1 MCSSDLDQLVG
12 EVTAALEAQG
22 RLQSTYLVLV
32 SDHGHLG
39 GQTSHL
45 SRFDLAN
52 EVFFHPR
59 EVTRD
64 GRFVGGGLGLSVRQH
79 RFQNFHPSDGDRQF
93 TFIDGDSDGA
103 ARIFLP
109 RGGYHSGNWTGP
121 NTAAQLLAYPIADH
135 LPPLN
140 LPEYLAG
147 ITARHDDGKIRHPL
161 DLILLKLSAEAIL
174 ITTVDRGQAVIDRR
188 RDATGAW
195 QYRYTPV
202 EGVQPTPDGRVQFHA
217 AAAAKT
223 DPLGLLQRVRTAFL
237 RQFHDER
244 TWLYVTANSQYPDA
258 VVTLTRHMLWQESI
272 LDQEQEYAPDLV
284 VTARHG
290 WLIGTQNTPGTTHGY
305 PLAEAV
311 RATWY
316 VSGPNI
322 RRGARVQA
330 PCRLADLTPTLLA
343 LTSTPYPV
351 ESLDGRPL
359 RNIYAGGPV
368 GESLVTP
375 TSGGMQTVP
384 TARLKP
390 RYWRDVDLQAW
401 QSLDYSPVDVYGG
414 LPKSINDAN
423 NPWDLNNLAYNAMSI
438 GDWSVFRLADDAA
451 SALTPGQTQMTSRL
465 ERIER
470 GLQIGRAHV

>member
-1 MCSSDLDQLVG
+1 
-12 EVTAALEAQG
+12 
-22 RLQSTYLVLV
+22 
-32 SDHGHLG
+32 
-39 GQTSHL
+39 
-45 SRFDLAN
+45 
-52 EVFFHPR
+52 
-59 EVTRD
+59 
-64 GRFVGGGLGLSVRQH
+64 
-79 RFQNFHPSDGDRQF
+79 
-93 TFIDGDSDGA
+93 
-103 ARIFLP
+103 
-109 RGGYHSGNWTGP
+109 
-121 NTAAQLLAYPIADH
+121 
-135 LPPLN
+135 
-140 LPEYLAG
+140 
-147 ITARHDDGKIRHPL
+147 
-161 DLILLKLSAEAIL
+161 
-174 ITTVDRGQAVIDRR
+174 
-188 RDATGAW
+188 
-195 QYRYTPV
+195 
-202 EGVQPTPDGRVQFHA
+202 
-217 AAAAKT
+217 
-223 DPLGLLQRVRTAFL
+223 LLQRVRPAFL
-237 RQFHDER
+237 RQFHDEQ
-244 TWLYVTANSQYPDA
+244 TWLYVTASSQYPDA
-258 VVTLTRHMLWQESI
+258 VVTLTRHMLWQQSI

-322 RRGARVQA
+322 RRGARMQA

-368 GESLVTP
+368 GEALVTP

-384 TARLKP
+384 TARLRP

-414 LPKSINDAN
+414 LPRTINDAN

-451 SALTPGQTQMTSRL
+451 SALTPGQTQLTSRL
-465 ERIER
+465 ERIEQGLPQKTSRPWMGEGVQALDLPGLSLSDYSMTSGGNMSRANSTLDWLQGR
-470 GLQIGRAHV
+470 GESIDRRLSSRVNAPTVTGIPLLNRGIDGIQNAFWDVYRFGQRVAVEVLDEVVLNGVENNIDNLRNTGRNIPAEVLVEPPAE